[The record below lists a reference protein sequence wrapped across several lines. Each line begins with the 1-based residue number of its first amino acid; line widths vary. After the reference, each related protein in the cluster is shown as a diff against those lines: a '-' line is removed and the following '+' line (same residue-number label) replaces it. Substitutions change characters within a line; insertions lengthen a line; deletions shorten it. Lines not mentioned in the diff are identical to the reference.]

1 MDRHPRVRLVV
12 VTGGSHLQSRS
23 RILGEAIASRIQSRL
38 ATDKADVGI
47 DTLVPEFGAA
57 QRRQGVTARVEQALQ
72 QIEHADLLVV
82 VTPVYK
88 GSYTGHFKHLFD
100 LLDAGALVGTPVA
113 LAATGGGERH
123 ALMVEHQLRPLFGFF
138 RAQTLPTAVYA
149 SEAEFDGLAIRS
161 QALLARVDAV
171 AAEAAG
177 VARFAPAVD
186 GASSNSVHMRELPV
200 PAWVRLP
207 TMPSS
212 PQPESE
218 E

>member
-1 MDRHPRVRLVV
+1 

-38 ATDKADVGI
+38 ATERVDVGI

-72 QIEHADLLVV
+72 QIEHAELLVV

-88 GSYTGHFKHLFD
+88 GSYSGHFKHLFD
-100 LLDAGALVGTPVA
+100 LVDAGALVGTPVA

-161 QALLARVDAV
+161 QVVLARVDAV
-171 AAEAAG
+171 AAEAVG
-177 VARFAPAVD
+177 VARFAQAVN
-186 GASSNSVHMRELPV
+186 GAPSNSVHMRELSV

-212 PQPESE
+212 PQRESE